1 MKQKHTFLAL
11 FTLLVYLFIFAP
23 LVIVVMTSFNAGEYV
38 AFPPEGFS
46 LRWYLSVFRNE
57 SFMESFALSIKVSL
71 LSTVL
76 SLLVGVPGAYAVS
89 RSQFRGKRLIKDLFF
104 APNFVPA
111 VVLGFALYIMVVVQ
125 LRQKIEF
132 ALLVGLAVSV
142 ITYTFRMVGTGID
155 KFDYS
160 IEEAAMSLGATRTR
174 VFFTILLPN
183 ISSSMISAFLM
194 AFISAFNNVALT
206 RFLTGPGVVTLPI
219 NMMSYLEFHYD
230 PSISA
235 LSVLL
240 MFMSLIIIFVSEKV
254 TNRKNEAAS

>member
-1 MKQKHTFLAL
+1 MKRKHVFLAV

-23 LVIVVMTSFNAGEYV
+23 LVIVVLTSFNAGEYV
-38 AFPPEGFS
+38 DFPPQGFS
-46 LRWYLSVFRNE
+46 LRWYLAVFENS
-57 SFMESFALSIKVSL
+57 SFMDSFLLSMKVSNL
-71 LSTVL
+71 ATFL

-89 RSQFRGKRLIKDLFF
+89 RSEFPGKRFVKDLFF

-111 VVLGFALYIMVVVQ
+111 VVLGFSLYILVVVQ
-125 LRQKIEF
+125 LRQSIEF
-132 ALLVGLAVSV
+132 ALLAGLAVSV

-160 IEEAAMSLGATRTR
+160 IEEAAMSLGATRTT
-174 VFFTILLPN
+174 VFFKILLPN
-183 ISSSMISAFLM
+183 ISSSIISAFLM

-240 MFMSLIIIFVSEKV
+240 MFMSLAIILISEKL
-254 TNRKNEAAS
+254 TNWKK

>member
-1 MKQKHTFLAL
+1 MKRKNTVFAII
-11 FTLLVYLFIFAP
+11 TLLVYLFIFAP

-46 LRWYLSVFRNE
+46 LKWYAAVFQNK
-57 SFMESFALSIKVSL
+57 SFMDSF
-71 LSTVL
+71 VL
-76 SLLVGVPGAYAVS
+76 SLVVSTAATLLSLVVGVPGAYAVS
-89 RSQFRGKRLIKDLFF
+89 RNEFPGKRFVKDLFF

-111 VVLGFALYIMVVVQ
+111 VVLGFALYILVVVQ
-125 LRQKIEF
+125 FRLGIEI
-132 ALLVGLAVSV
+132 ALLAGLSVSV

-155 KFDYS
+155 KFDYA
-160 IEEAAMSLGATRTR
+160 IEEAAMSLGASRVT
-174 VFFTILLPN
+174 VFFQVLLPN
-183 ISSSMISAFLM
+183 ITSSMMGAFLM

-206 RFLTGPGVVTLPI
+206 RFLTGPGIVTLPI

-240 MFMSLIIIFVSEKV
+240 MFMSLIIIFLSEKI
-254 TNRKNEAAS
+254 TNRKN

>member
-1 MKQKHTFLAL
+1 MKRKHPFLAVV
-11 FTLLVYLFIFAP
+11 TLLVYLFIFAP
-23 LVIVVMTSFNAGEYV
+23 LVIVVLTSFNAGEYV

-46 LRWYLSVFRNE
+46 LKWYKAVFENAG
-57 SFMESFALSIKVSL
+57 FMESFALSMKVSVL
-71 LSTVL
+71 ATLL

-89 RSQFRGKRLIKDLFF
+89 RNNFPGKRFIKDLFF

-111 VVLGFALYIMVVVQ
+111 VVLGFSLYILVVVQ
-125 LRQKIEF
+125 LRQRIEV
-132 ALLVGLAVSV
+132 ALLASLAVSV

-160 IEEAAMSLGATRTR
+160 IEEAALSLGATRLT
-174 VFFTILLPN
+174 VFFKVVLPN
-183 ISSSMISAFLM
+183 ISSSIMSAFLM

-206 RFLTGPGVVTLPI
+206 RFLTGPGVVTLPV

-240 MFMSLIIIFVSEKV
+240 MFMSLAVIILSEKL
-254 TNRKNEAAS
+254 TNWKK

>member
-1 MKQKHTFLAL
+1 MKRKHPFLAVV
-11 FTLLVYLFIFAP
+11 TLLVYLFIFAP
-23 LVIVVMTSFNAGEYV
+23 LVIVVLTSFNAGEYV

-46 LRWYLSVFRNE
+46 LKWYKAVFENAG
-57 SFMESFALSIKVSL
+57 FMESFALSMKVSVRATL
-71 LSTVL
+71 L

-89 RSQFRGKRLIKDLFF
+89 RNNFPGKRFIKDLFF

-111 VVLGFALYIMVVVQ
+111 VVLGFSLYILVVVQ
-125 LRQKIEF
+125 LRQRIEV
-132 ALLVGLAVSV
+132 ALLAGLAVSV

-160 IEEAAMSLGATRTR
+160 IEEAALSLGATRLT
-174 VFFTILLPN
+174 VFFKVVLPN
-183 ISSSMISAFLM
+183 ISSSIMSAFLM

-206 RFLTGPGVVTLPI
+206 RFLTGPGVVTLPV

-240 MFMSLIIIFVSEKV
+240 MFMSLAVIILSEKI
-254 TNRKNEAAS
+254 TNWKK

>member
-1 MKQKHTFLAL
+1 MKRKHVFLAV

-38 AFPPEGFS
+38 AFPPKGFS
-46 LRWYLSVFRNE
+46 LKWYLAVFQNS
-57 SFMESFALSIKVSL
+57 SFMESFVLSLKVSTL
-71 LSTVL
+71 ATFL

-89 RSQFRGKRLIKDLFF
+89 RNQFPGKRIVKDLFF

-111 VVLGFALYIMVVVQ
+111 VVLGFALYILVVVQ
-125 LRQKIEF
+125 LRQSIEL
-132 ALLVGLAVSV
+132 ALLAGLAVSV

-160 IEEAAMSLGATRTR
+160 IEEAAMSLGATRSL
-174 VFFTILLPN
+174 VFFRIVLPN
-183 ISSSMISAFLM
+183 ISSSIISAFLM

-219 NMMSYLEFHYD
+219 NMMAYLEFHYD

-240 MFMSLIIIFVSEKV
+240 MFMSLIIIFVSEKI
-254 TNRKNEAAS
+254 TNWKK

>member
-1 MKQKHTFLAL
+1 MKRKHPFLAVV
-11 FTLLVYLFIFAP
+11 TLLVYLFIFAP
-23 LVIVVMTSFNAGEYV
+23 LVIVVLTSFNAGEYV

-46 LRWYLSVFRNE
+46 LKWYKAVFENAG
-57 SFMESFALSIKVSL
+57 FMESFALSMKVSVL
-71 LSTVL
+71 ATLL

-89 RSQFRGKRLIKDLFF
+89 RNNFPGKRFIKDLFF

-111 VVLGFALYIMVVVQ
+111 VVLGFSLYILVVVQ
-125 LRQKIEF
+125 LRQRIEV
-132 ALLVGLAVSV
+132 ALLAGLAVSV

-160 IEEAAMSLGATRTR
+160 IEEAALSLGATRLT
-174 VFFTILLPN
+174 VFFKVVLPN
-183 ISSSMISAFLM
+183 ISSSIMSAFLM

-206 RFLTGPGVVTLPI
+206 RFLTGPGVVTLPV

-240 MFMSLIIIFVSEKV
+240 MFMSLAVIILSEKL
-254 TNRKNEAAS
+254 TNWKK